1 MPGDRAKVDLK
12 KQLPFVISRRAQLA
26 ALKAAA
32 RQELMD
38 VLASMGTVSVV
49 ELAAA
54 LGRPPDSLYYHL
66 RALQKVGLV
75 YEDGTRESS
84 GRSEKL
90 YRSVSPDLRLQYIA
104 GPKGNEKAVTAIVDS
119 MLRLTSRDF
128 KAAYANPATVVDGSE
143 REIRATRSTG
153 WLTHKQ
159 VAELNRQIQ
168 SMIDANIGSSPR
180 KDDEC
185 LFALTVVLTPLR
197 R

>member
-1 MPGDRAKVDLK
+1 
-12 KQLPFVISRRAQLA
+12 
-26 ALKAAA
+26 
-32 RQELMD
+32 MD

-66 RALQKVGLV
+66 RLLQKVGLIR
-75 YEDGTRESS
+75 EDGVRESS

-90 YRSVSPDLRLQYIA
+90 YRSVSTDLRLQYIA

-128 KAAYANPATVVDGSE
+128 KAAYANPATVVDGPE

-153 WLTHKQ
+153 WLTRKQ
-159 VAELNRQIQ
+159 VTELNRQIQ
-168 SMIDANIGSSPR
+168 SMIHANIGSPPR
-180 KDDEC
+180 KDDEH